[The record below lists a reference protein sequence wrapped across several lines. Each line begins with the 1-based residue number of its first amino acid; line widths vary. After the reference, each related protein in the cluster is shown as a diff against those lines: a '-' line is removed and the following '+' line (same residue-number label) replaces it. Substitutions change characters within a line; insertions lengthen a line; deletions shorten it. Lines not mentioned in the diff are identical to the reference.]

1 MFLCRNHDLFLFII
15 LLVRRMEVLQVDVM
29 LGVKLPGMNST
40 FWKQSDA
47 CNKLGNLLV
56 KKQQC
61 QHSGRALF
69 KMARQYL
76 CCVTKGRS
84 NSSNTILNYVKC
96 NILCGH
102 ISKQKWDILSTY

>member
-1 MFLCRNHDLFLFII
+1 
-15 LLVRRMEVLQVDVM
+15 MEVLQVDVM

-61 QHSGRALF
+61 QHSSRVLF

-96 NILCGH
+96 KYTQQGCNILCGH